1 MKALRMAMILAAV
14 AAAVLAA
21 VVQQGSAKSKP
32 GPTLLGTLGACNNV
46 NQGGPC
52 TQTSTLVQIDPLT
65 GALIKTIG
73 PVGFTVNGL
82 AWDAA
87 SATLYASTP
96 PGDTVFHG
104 LITIDLKSGA
114 GKPVKANVVN
124 FGLPGDPSPIHS
136 ITIDAFGQMVGW
148 YDEFPPPAGVTDT
161 FVRIDKH
168 TGVATEFTGTGI
180 NTSQNGLSF
189 SVDNLLWNIDSPRI
203 QADGGVTQT
212 AYLINPFDGKPISSI
227 SLSPPTAAALG
238 DFNPANGL
246 YYGLDFDSS
255 VPPPF
260 PTFLVTVDV
269 RTGTVTTIAQTVD
282 DLHTITFIP

>member
-1 MKALRMAMILAAV
+1 MKTLWRSLILAGV
-14 AAAVLAA
+14 ATMVLAA

-32 GPTLLGTLGACNNV
+32 GPMLLGTIGACDNA

-52 TQTSTLVQIDPLT
+52 TQTSTLVQIDPTT

-96 PGDTVFHG
+96 PGDIVFHG

-114 GKPVKANVVN
+114 GKPVKSNVVN

-136 ITIDAFGQMVGW
+136 ITIDAFGVMVGW
-148 YDEFPPPAGVTDT
+148 YDEFPPPPGVTDT
-161 FVRIDKH
+161 FVRIDQH

-189 SVDNLLWNIDSPRI
+189 SEDNLLWNIDSPRV
-203 QADGGVTQT
+203 QGDGITQT
-212 AYLINPFDGKPISSI
+212 AYLINPFDGKPITSI

-246 YYGLDFDSS
+246 YYGLDFDSAA
-255 VPPPF
+255 PPPF

-269 RTGTVTTIAQTVD
+269 RTGTVTTIAQTVA
-282 DLHTITFIP
+282 DLHTITFVK